1 MAVFG
6 NKEPHRAAGTPA
18 PNQLNLIGEG
28 TVFEGTLRTTSDIR
42 ISGRIVGTLHVQ
54 GKAIVAAEGA
64 IEGDLHAANAD
75 IAGQVQGNL
84 FITDTLL
91 LKESARV
98 EGKIQTGRL
107 VVEAGAIFDG
117 ECRMGRLDQVIETKP
132 AAAKQEQAKSAASS
146 REAAR
151 LPKTGQ
157 EGSVNA

>member
-1 MAVFG
+1 
-6 NKEPHRAAGTPA
+6 
-18 PNQLNLIGEG
+18 
-28 TVFEGTLRTTSDIR
+28 
-42 ISGRIVGTLHVQ
+42 
-54 GKAIVAAEGA
+54 
-64 IEGDLHAANAD
+64 
-75 IAGQVQGNL
+75 VQGNL